1 MTEQDLSF
9 TPEWVSPPG
18 DTIMDAIE
26 ERDWTQAQLAERL
39 GYTEKHVSLLINAK
53 VPITEESA
61 QKLSRVIG
69 STPEFWLRREAQY
82 RAQLVQIEERECLQ
96 SWVPWLDRLPVK
108 DLMKQGAIAKR
119 RLDAK
124 NKPEIVK
131 ELLQLFGVASPDNW
145 ETCYEQKQVA
155 FRRTREEQ
163 SNVGAISAWLRLGE
177 IEAEKADVPK
187 YNKAKFEKAVQE
199 IRKLTVLSQGEFM
212 PQMQRLCNEA
222 GVILAIVPAI
232 PCAYTSGVARWLN
245 PHRALIQLS
254 LYGKQNDRFWFTFF
268 HEAAHILLH
277 DKKDIFLDDSGNGDR
292 LESQQEDEA
301 NAWAREFLIPSE
313 YDAELSTLRS
323 REDVIDFA
331 ERLGIHAGIVVG
343 RLQYDQIVEHNNRL
357 NTLKQSF
364 EIGTRNIISS
374 RV

>member
-1 MTEQDLSF
+1 MTEQDFSF

-18 DTIMDAIE
+18 DTITDAIK
-26 ERDWTQAQLAERL
+26 EREWTKAQLAERL

-82 RAQLVQIEERECLQ
+82 RAQLVQIEERARLQ
-96 SWVPWLDRLPVK
+96 SWIPWLECLPVK

-119 RLDAK
+119 RLDSK

-155 FRRTREEQ
+155 FRRTRKEQ

-199 IRKLTVLSQGEFM
+199 IRKLTVLSQAEFM

-232 PCAYTSGVARWLN
+232 SCAYTSGVARWLN
-245 PHRALIQLS
+245 PHKALIQLS
-254 LYGKQNDRFWFTFF
+254 LFGKQNDRFWFTFF

-292 LESQQEDEA
+292 LESQQENEA

-313 YDAELSTLRS
+313 YDAELYKLRS
-323 REDVIDFA
+323 REAVIDFA
-331 ERLGIHAGIVVG
+331 QRLGIHAGIVVG
-343 RLQYDQIVEHNNRL
+343 RLQYDKVIEHNSKL
-357 NTLKQSF
+357 NALKVSLDI
-364 EIGTRNIISS
+364 EHKDVSLS

>member
-26 ERDWTQAQLAERL
+26 ERDWTQSQLAERL

-82 RAQLVQIEERECLQ
+82 RAQLVQIEERERLQ

-155 FRRTREEQ
+155 FRRTRKEQ

-199 IRKLTVLSQGEFM
+199 IRKLTVLSQVEFM
-212 PQMQRLCNEA
+212 PQMQHLCNEA

-232 PCAYTSGVARWLN
+232 SCAYTSGVARWLN
-245 PHRALIQLS
+245 PHKAVIQLS

-277 DKKDIFLDDSGNGDR
+277 DKKDIFLDDSGHGDR

-313 YDAELSTLRS
+313 YESELSTLRS

-331 ERLGIHAGIVVG
+331 ERVGIHAGIVVG
-343 RLQYDQIVEHNNRL
+343 RLQYDKVIDHNSKL
-357 NTLKQSF
+357 NALKVGLDL
-364 EIGTRNIISS
+364 EIKNIPISE
-374 RV
+374 V

>member
-1 MTEQDLSF
+1 MTEQELSF
-9 TPEWVSPPG
+9 TPAWVSPPG
-18 DTIMDAIE
+18 DTITDAIA

-39 GYTEKHVSLLINAK
+39 GYTEKHVSLLVNAK

-82 RAQLVQIEERECLQ
+82 RAQLVQIEERERLQ

-108 DLMKQGAIAKR
+108 ALMKQGAIAKR
-119 RLDAK
+119 RLDNK

-145 ETCYEQKQVA
+145 EICYEQKQVA
-155 FRRTREEQ
+155 FRRTRKEQ

-177 IEAEKADVPK
+177 IEAEKSDVPK
-187 YNKAKFEKAVQE
+187 YNKAKFERAVEE
-199 IRKLTVLSQGEFM
+199 IRKLTVLSQAEFM
-212 PQMQRLCNEA
+212 PKMQQLCNEA
-222 GVILAIVPAI
+222 GVIFAIVPAI
-232 PCAYTSGVARWLN
+232 SCAYTSGVARWLN
-245 PHRALIQLS
+245 PHKALIQLS

-277 DKKDIFLDDSGNGDR
+277 DKKDIFLDDAGNGDR

-301 NAWAREFLIPSE
+301 NAWAGEFLIPSE
-313 YDAELSTLRS
+313 FDAELYVLRS
-323 REDVIDFA
+323 REDVVGFA

-343 RLQYDQIVEHNNRL
+343 RMQYDKVIEHNNKL
-357 NTLKQSF
+357 NALKVSL
-364 EIGTRNIISS
+364 EIEDKDKALQ

>member
-1 MTEQDLSF
+1 MTEEDLSF

-18 DTIMDAIE
+18 DTITDAIE

-69 STPEFWLRREAQY
+69 STPEFWLRREANY
-82 RAQLVQIEERECLQ
+82 RAQLVQIEEKERLQ

-108 DLMKQGAIAKR
+108 DLMKQGAITKK
-119 RLDAK
+119 RLDSK
-124 NKPEIVK
+124 NKPKIVK

-155 FRRTREEQ
+155 FRRTRKEQ

-199 IRKLTVLSQGEFM
+199 IRKLTVLSQAEFM
-212 PQMQRLCNEA
+212 PQMQHLCNEA

-232 PCAYTSGVARWLN
+232 SCAYTSGVARWLN

-313 YDAELSTLRS
+313 YDVELCTLRS
-323 REDVIDFA
+323 REDVIGFA

-343 RLQYDQIVEHNNRL
+343 RLQYDKVIEHNSKL
-357 NTLKQSF
+357 NALKVSLEF
-364 EIGTRNIISS
+364 
-374 RV
+374 

>member
-1 MTEQDLSF
+1 LYLLEIIMTEQELSF

-18 DTIMDAIE
+18 DTITDAIA

-82 RAQLVQIEERECLQ
+82 RAQLVQIEERDLLQ
-96 SWVPWLDRLPVK
+96 SWVPWLDCLPVK

-119 RLDAK
+119 RLDNK

-155 FRRTREEQ
+155 FRRTRKEQ

-177 IEAEKADVPK
+177 LEAEKSDVPK

-199 IRKLTVLSQGEFM
+199 IRKLTVLSQAEFM
-212 PQMQRLCNEA
+212 PQMQQLCNEA

-232 PCAYTSGVARWLN
+232 SCAYTSGVARWLH
-245 PHRALIQLS
+245 PHKALIQLS

-277 DKKDIFLDDSGNGDR
+277 DKKDIFLDDSSHGDR

-313 YDAELSTLRS
+313 HDAELYTLRS
-323 REDVIDFA
+323 REAVIDFA
-331 ERLGIHAGIVVG
+331 EKLGIHAGNVVG
-343 RLQYDQIVEHNNRL
+343 RLQYDKVIEHNSNF
-357 NTLKQSF
+357 NALKVSLDLQ
-364 EIGTRNIISS
+364 T
-374 RV
+374 

>member
-1 MTEQDLSF
+1 MTEQELSF
-9 TPEWVSPPG
+9 TSQWVSPPG
-18 DTIMDAIE
+18 DSITDAIE

-82 RAQLVQIEERECLQ
+82 RAQLVHIEERDRLQ
-96 SWVPWLDRLPVK
+96 SWIPWLDRLPVK

-155 FRRTREEQ
+155 FRRTRKEQ

-187 YNKAKFEKAVQE
+187 YNRAKFEKAVQE
-199 IRKLTVLSQGEFM
+199 IRKLTVLSQAEFM
-212 PQMQRLCNEA
+212 PQMQQLCNEA

-232 PCAYTSGVARWLN
+232 SCAYTSGVARWLN
-245 PHRALIQLS
+245 SHRALIQLS

-292 LESQQEDEA
+292 LDSRQEDEA

-313 YDAELSTLRS
+313 YDAELYTLRS
-323 REDVIDFA
+323 REDVIGFA

-343 RLQYDQIVEHNNRL
+343 RLQYDKVIEHNSKL
-357 NTLKQSF
+357 NALKVGLDL
-364 EIGTRNIISS
+364 EI
-374 RV
+374 

>member
-1 MTEQDLSF
+1 LYLLEITMTEQDLSF

-82 RAQLVQIEERECLQ
+82 RSQLVQIEERERLQ

-108 DLMKQGAIAKR
+108 DLMKQGVIAKR

-155 FRRTREEQ
+155 FRHTRKEQ

-187 YNKAKFEKAVQE
+187 YNKSKFEKAVQE

-277 DKKDIFLDDSGNGDR
+277 DKKDIFLDDSGHGDR

-323 REDVIDFA
+323 REDVINFA

-343 RLQYDQIVEHNNRL
+343 RLQYDKVVEHNSKL
-357 NTLKQSF
+357 NALKVSLDLQ
-364 EIGTRNIISS
+364 T
-374 RV
+374 

>member
-82 RAQLVQIEERECLQ
+82 RAQLVQIEERERLQ

-155 FRRTREEQ
+155 FRRTRKEQ

-199 IRKLTVLSQGEFM
+199 IRKLTVLSQVEFM
-212 PQMQRLCNEA
+212 PQMQHLCNEA

-232 PCAYTSGVARWLN
+232 SCAYTSGVARWLN
-245 PHRALIQLS
+245 PHKAVIQLS

-313 YDAELSTLRS
+313 YESELSTLRS

-331 ERLGIHAGIVVG
+331 ERVGIHAGIVVG
-343 RLQYDQIVEHNNRL
+343 RLQYDKVIDHNSKL
-357 NTLKQSF
+357 NALKVGLDL
-364 EIGTRNIISS
+364 EIKNIPISE
-374 RV
+374 V

>member
-26 ERDWTQAQLAERL
+26 ERDWTQSQLAERL

-82 RAQLVQIEERECLQ
+82 RAQLVQIEERERLQ

-155 FRRTREEQ
+155 FRRTRKEQ

-199 IRKLTVLSQGEFM
+199 IRKLTVLSQVEFM
-212 PQMQRLCNEA
+212 PQMQHLCNEA

-232 PCAYTSGVARWLN
+232 SCAYTSGVARWLN
-245 PHRALIQLS
+245 PHKAVIQLS

-313 YDAELSTLRS
+313 YESELSTLRS

-331 ERLGIHAGIVVG
+331 ERVGIHAGIVVG
-343 RLQYDQIVEHNNRL
+343 RLQYDKVIDHNSKL
-357 NTLKQSF
+357 NALKVGLDL
-364 EIGTRNIISS
+364 EIKNIPISE
-374 RV
+374 V

>member
-18 DTIMDAIE
+18 DTIIDAIE

-82 RAQLVQIEERECLQ
+82 RAQLVQIEERERLQ

-155 FRRTREEQ
+155 FRRTRKEQ

-187 YNKAKFEKAVQE
+187 YNKTKFEKAVQE
-199 IRKLTVLSQGEFM
+199 IRKLTVLSQAEFM
-212 PQMQRLCNEA
+212 PQIQRLCNEA

-313 YDAELSTLRS
+313 YVAELSTLRS
-323 REDVIDFA
+323 REDAINFA

-343 RLQYDQIVEHNNRL
+343 RLQYDKFIDHNSKLNNLKVRL
-357 NTLKQSF
+357 DL
-364 EIGTRNIISS
+364 EIREN
-374 RV
+374 

>member
-1 MTEQDLSF
+1 
-9 TPEWVSPPG
+9 
-18 DTIMDAIE
+18 
-26 ERDWTQAQLAERL
+26 
-39 GYTEKHVSLLINAK
+39 
-53 VPITEESA
+53 
-61 QKLSRVIG
+61 
-69 STPEFWLRREAQY
+69 
-82 RAQLVQIEERECLQ
+82 
-96 SWVPWLDRLPVK
+96 
-108 DLMKQGAIAKR
+108 
-119 RLDAK
+119 
-124 NKPEIVK
+124 
-131 ELLQLFGVASPDNW
+131 VASPDNW

>member
-1 MTEQDLSF
+1 MTEQDPPF

-18 DTIMDAIE
+18 DSITDAIE
-26 ERDWTQAQLAERL
+26 ERDWTQVQLAERL
-39 GYTEKHVSLLINAK
+39 GYTEKHVSLLLNAK

-82 RAQLVQIEERECLQ
+82 RAQLVQIEEKERLQ
-96 SWVPWLDRLPVK
+96 SWIPWLDRLPVK
-108 DLMKQGAIAKR
+108 DLMKQGAISKR

-155 FRRTREEQ
+155 FRRTRKEQ

-187 YNKAKFEKAVQE
+187 YNKAKFEKTVQE
-199 IRKLTVLSQGEFM
+199 IRKLTVLSQAEFM
-212 PQMQRLCNEA
+212 PQLQQLCNEA

-292 LESQQEDEA
+292 LESQQENEA

-313 YDAELSTLRS
+313 YDVELCALRS
-323 REDVIDFA
+323 REDVIGFA
-331 ERLGIHAGIVVG
+331 ERVGIHAGIVVG
-343 RLQYDQIVEHNNRL
+343 RLQYDKVIEHNSKL
-357 NTLKQSF
+357 NTLKISLDIEHKDISF
-364 EIGTRNIISS
+364 S

>member
-18 DTIMDAIE
+18 DTITDAIE

-82 RAQLVQIEERECLQ
+82 RAQLVQIEERDRLQ
-96 SWVPWLDRLPVK
+96 SWVSWLARIPVK
-108 DLMKQGAIAKR
+108 DLMKQGAITKR

-155 FRRTREEQ
+155 FRRTRKEQ

-199 IRKLTVLSQGEFM
+199 IRKLTVLSQSEFM
-212 PQMQRLCNEA
+212 PQIKHLCNEA

-245 PHRALIQLS
+245 PHKALIQLS
-254 LYGKQNDRFWFTFF
+254 LFGKQNDRFWFTFF

-331 ERLGIHAGIVVG
+331 GRLGIHAGIVVG
-343 RLQYDQIVEHNNRL
+343 RLQYDKVIEHNSKIND
-357 NTLKQSF
+357 LKQRF
-364 EIGTRNIISS
+364 EIGKQNIILSMI
-374 RV
+374 

>member
-18 DTIMDAIE
+18 DTIVDAIE

-82 RAQLVQIEERECLQ
+82 RAQLVQIEERERLQ

-155 FRRTREEQ
+155 FRRTRKEQ

-199 IRKLTVLSQGEFM
+199 IRKLTVLSQAEFM

-277 DKKDIFLDDSGNGDR
+277 DKKDIFLDDSSNGDR

-323 REDVIDFA
+323 REDVINFA
-331 ERLGIHAGIVVG
+331 ERVGIHAGIVVG
-343 RLQYDQIVEHNNRL
+343 RLQYDKIIENNSKL
-357 NTLKQSF
+357 NNLKVSL
-364 EIGTRNIISS
+364 EIGDKDKDLQ

>member
-18 DTIMDAIE
+18 DTIVDAIE

-82 RAQLVQIEERECLQ
+82 RAQLVQIEERERLQ

-155 FRRTREEQ
+155 FRRTRKEQ

-199 IRKLTVLSQGEFM
+199 IRKLTVLSQAEFM
-212 PQMQRLCNEA
+212 PQMQQLCNEA

-232 PCAYTSGVARWLN
+232 SCAYTSGVARWLN

-277 DKKDIFLDDSGNGDR
+277 DKKDIFLDDAGNGDR
-292 LESQQEDEA
+292 LESRQEDEA

-313 YDAELSTLRS
+313 YDVELSTLRS
-323 REDVIDFA
+323 REDVVGFA

-343 RLQYDQIVEHNNRL
+343 RLQYEQVIEHNSKL
-357 NTLKQSF
+357 NALKISLDLKNK
-364 EIGTRNIISS
+364 NISLS
-374 RV
+374 KA

>member
-18 DTIMDAIE
+18 DTITDAIK

-82 RAQLVQIEERECLQ
+82 RAQLVQIEERERLQ
-96 SWVPWLDRLPVK
+96 SWIPWLECLPVK

-119 RLDAK
+119 RLDSK

-155 FRRTREEQ
+155 FRRTRKEQ

-199 IRKLTVLSQGEFM
+199 IRKLTVLSQAEFM

-232 PCAYTSGVARWLN
+232 SCAYTSGVARWLN
-245 PHRALIQLS
+245 PHKALIQLS
-254 LYGKQNDRFWFTFF
+254 LFGKQNDRFWFTFF

-292 LESQQEDEA
+292 LESQQENEA

-313 YDAELSTLRS
+313 YDAELYKLRS
-323 REDVIDFA
+323 REAVIDFA
-331 ERLGIHAGIVVG
+331 QRLGIHAGIVVG
-343 RLQYDQIVEHNNRL
+343 RLQYDRVIEHNSKL
-357 NTLKQSF
+357 NALKVSLDI
-364 EIGTRNIISS
+364 EHKDVSLS

>member
-9 TPEWVSPPG
+9 TPEWISPPG
-18 DTIMDAIE
+18 DTITDAIE

-82 RAQLVQIEERECLQ
+82 RAQLVQIEERERLQ
-96 SWVPWLDRLPVK
+96 SWIFWLDRLPVK

-131 ELLQLFGVASPDNW
+131 DLLQLFGVASPDNW

-155 FRRTREEQ
+155 FRRTRKEQ

-199 IRKLTVLSQGEFM
+199 IRKLTVLSQAEFM
-212 PQMQRLCNEA
+212 PQMQQLCNNA
-222 GVILAIVPAI
+222 GVSLAIVPAI
-232 PCAYTSGVARWLN
+232 SCAYTSGVARWLN

-277 DKKDIFLDDSGNGDR
+277 DKKDIFLDDSSNGDR

-301 NAWAREFLIPSE
+301 NAWARKFLIPSE

-323 REDVIDFA
+323 REDVIGFA
-331 ERLGIHAGIVVG
+331 ERIGIHAGIVVG
-343 RLQYDQIVEHNNRL
+343 RLQYDKVIEHNSKL
-357 NTLKQSF
+357 NALKVSLEF
-364 EIGTRNIISS
+364 
-374 RV
+374 

>member
-18 DTIMDAIE
+18 DTIIDAIE
-26 ERDWTQAQLAERL
+26 ERDWTQSQLAERL

-82 RAQLVQIEERECLQ
+82 RAQLVQVEERERLQ
-96 SWVPWLDRLPVK
+96 SWISWLDRLPVK

-119 RLDAK
+119 RLDSK

-155 FRRTREEQ
+155 FRRTRKEQ

-199 IRKLTVLSQGEFM
+199 IRKLTVLSQAKFM

-222 GVILAIVPAI
+222 GVILAIVPVI

-245 PHRALIQLS
+245 SHRALIQLS

-277 DKKDIFLDDSGNGDR
+277 DKKDIFLDDSGQGDR

-301 NAWAREFLIPSE
+301 NAWVREFLIPSE
-313 YDAELSTLRS
+313 HDAELYTLRS
-323 REDVIDFA
+323 REDVIGFA
-331 ERLGIHAGIVVG
+331 ERLGIHAGILVG
-343 RLQYDQIVEHNNRL
+343 RLQFDQVIEHNSKL
-357 NTLKQSF
+357 NTLKVGLNLESK
-364 EIGTRNIISS
+364 EK
-374 RV
+374 